1 LELIHRWASNN
12 YFAKYPAFFSLPLRL
27 AMLIIWPIRLAH
39 LIKTAMI
46 HFAPEVVKEADL
58 SLLQQLSEQF
68 YYGLRHNIMPMDYY
82 RYGLYSTKRQC
93 WVTRLVLQHEVPPL
107 SLNLCPTPINQQQR
121 SIIDDKKVFADFCD
135 KHQLA
140 TPPIL
145 ALLQNEGNKQQSNRF
160 SLKEPG
166 HSIFVKP
173 RHGARGEGCTLWQY
187 RGSSRYS
194 LSNGIQLTWSEV
206 ASSLEQ
212 HAEFC
217 DLIVQPL
224 LKNHTAIKDLSLN
237 ALSCIRLLTSLTP
250 EGKTEAIAA
259 TFKMPL
265 RQNQIISNHGL
276 NSPIDLQHGTL
287 GPAVRYRP
295 LTATFDQHPETEEQI
310 TGKVLP
316 YWQESL
322 ALALRAHEKLQ
333 NYVFIGWDLVLTPAG
348 PMLLEGNAG
357 WDSLIVQKPQQLPLG
372 QTRFVDIC
380 RMWMEYR

>member
-1 LELIHRWASNN
+1 
-12 YFAKYPAFFSLPLRL
+12 
-27 AMLIIWPIRLAH
+27 MLIIWPIRLAY

-46 HFAPEVVKEADL
+46 HFASEVVKETDI

-68 YYGLRHNIMPMDYY
+68 YYGLRHKIMPMDYY

-93 WVTRLVLQHEVPPL
+93 WVTRLVLQHEVLPL
-107 SLNLCPTPINQQQR
+107 SLNLGPTPINQQQR

-145 ALLQNEGNKQQSNRF
+145 ALLHNEGNKQQSNR
-160 SLKEPG
+160 SLSKEPG

-173 RHGARGEGCTLWQY
+173 RHGARGEGCMLWQY
-187 RGSSRYS
+187 RGANHYS
-194 LSNGIQLTWSEV
+194 QPNGIQLSWPEV

-212 HAEFC
+212 HSEFC
-217 DLIVQPL
+217 DFIMQPL
-224 LKNHTAIKDLSLN
+224 LKNHSAIEDLSLN
-237 ALSCIRLLTSLTP
+237 ALSCIRLLTGLTP
-250 EGKTEAIAA
+250 EGKIEAIAA

-276 NSPIDLQHGTL
+276 NSPIDLQQGIL

-295 LTATFDQHPETEEQI
+295 LTATFDQHPETEGQI
-310 TGKVLP
+310 TGRILP
-316 YWQESL
+316 HWPQAL
-322 ALALRAHEKLQ
+322 ALALRAHKNLQ
-333 NYVFIGWDLVLTPAG
+333 SYVFLGWDLALTPAG

-372 QTRFVDIC
+372 QTFFVDIC